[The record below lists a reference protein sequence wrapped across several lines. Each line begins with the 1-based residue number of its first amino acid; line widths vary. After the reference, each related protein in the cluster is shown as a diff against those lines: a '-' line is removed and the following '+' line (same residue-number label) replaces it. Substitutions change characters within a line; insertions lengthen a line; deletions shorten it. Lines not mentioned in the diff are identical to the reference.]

1 MPLARSERSL
11 AFSAV
16 TLIAVMC
23 GGAVLFRAFAQAMQ
37 EGVEVDLL
45 QASGQMQLL
54 VNGCNGEHAIA
65 GHVELRL
72 RFRADRIARFEGSKR
87 IAQAAMNS

>member
-16 TLIAVMC
+16 TLIAVML
-23 GGAVLFRAFAQAMQ
+23 GRRRALEAFAQAMQ
-37 EGVEVDLL
+37 ERVEIDLL

-54 VNGCNGEHAIA
+54 VYGGDGEHTFA
-65 GHVELRL
+65 GHIELRFCFRRWSAL
-72 RFRADRIARFEGSKR
+72 RL
-87 IAQAAMNS
+87 